1 MSTALWTVLPYLAIA
16 TLIGGLLWRYR
27 YDRFGWTTRS
37 SQIYE
42 SRLLRIGSPLF
53 HFGIF
58 GVIGGHVVGLLVPA
72 SWTATAHVSEHLYHL
87 VAVAGGVTTGA
98 MTVVGLAILIY
109 RRRTTGA
116 VFATTT
122 PMDKAMYALLGA
134 VIATGVFNTV
144 ATGIFGLGPDG
155 FDYRETVSVWARQVL
170 TLHPDATLMTG
181 APVGFQVHVALATAL
196 FALWPFTRLVHV
208 MSAPVT
214 YPTRP
219 YVVYRS
225 RAEQVERGLGNRSAR
240 RGWERP
246 PV

>member
-16 TLIGGLLWRYR
+16 TLAGGLLWRYR

-58 GVIGGHVVGLLVPA
+58 GVMGGHIVGLLVPK
-72 SWTATAHVSEHLYHL
+72 SWTDRAHVSEHLYHL
-87 VAVAGGVTTGA
+87 VAVTGGAVTGL

-109 RRRTTGA
+109 RRRATGA
-116 VFATTT
+116 VFAATTR
-122 PMDKAMYALLGA
+122 MDKAMYLLLGA
-134 VIATGVFNTV
+134 VIATGAFNTV
-144 ATGIFGLGPDG
+144 ATGMLGLGPEG

-170 TLHPDATLMTG
+170 SLHPDAALMEA
-181 APVGFQVHVALATAL
+181 APAGFQLHVALATAL

-225 RAEQVERGLGNRSAR
+225 RAERVQRGLGNRSAR

-246 PV
+246 PM